1 MGRPKKTVQVRQ
13 TRQKILEGVLDRYLE
28 KFKATTYDP
37 ELEEI
42 KKVEALM
49 KILGHLKDNPEE
61 DAETEVPADAD
72 PDKIRDMLRGKQTEA
87 ED

>member
-1 MGRPKKTVQVRQ
+1 MARPKKNAKES
-13 TRQKILEGVLDRYLE
+13 RQKILEGVLDRYLE
-28 KFKATTYDP
+28 KFKAKEYDP

-61 DAETEVPADAD
+61 DPETEVPADAD
-72 PDKIRDMLRGKQTEA
+72 PEKIREMLRGRQTVA
-87 ED
+87 EE